1 MLQHTLNIQK
11 MREKITFFT
20 PLGIRFWDRV
30 QNRQISNNLVVTART
45 EENNSPVTQAFRT
58 ASGIYAFHGLP
69 GLHDAEYPDENFDL
83 DTYPKRLFFIEVIDM
98 QQQFLPVIFGVRVP
112 MKGIFPGN
120 SGGSPPEN
128 TLPGFYLFSAPT
140 RSVLPGL
147 AVIRGQIIERVTDS
161 PASYAVLE
169 IWINGKK
176 WHGIADKKGSV
187 SILFPYPKFTSKL
200 LTSPPGETVPLP
212 FHQQKW
218 NMTIEVRYEPE
229 TLTYPHNGEIP
240 ELRSI
245 FEQKQGIIWSNTELP
260 VQQLSSDLTF
270 GHEFILHTDGLT
282 KSIFFIDMDRSP
294 S

>member
-1 MLQHTLNIQK
+1 MLQRTLHLHN
-11 MREKITFFT
+11 RGEAITLFT

-30 QNRQISNNLVVTART
+30 QNRQISNNLIVTARS
-45 EENNSPVTQAFRT
+45 EMNNSPVTQAFRT

-69 GLHDAEYPDENFDL
+69 GLHDAEYPDENFDF
-83 DTYPKRLFFIEVIDM
+83 DTYPTRRFFIEVIDM
-98 QQQFLPVIFGVRVP
+98 KQQFLPVIFSVLAP

-128 TLPGFYLFSAPT
+128 ALPGFYLFSAPT

-147 AVIRGQIIERVTDS
+147 AVIRGQIQEKVTGY

-169 IWINGKK
+169 IQINGKK
-176 WHGIADKKGSV
+176 WYGISNKQGSV
-187 SILFPYPKFTSKL
+187 SILFPYPKFISTL
-200 LTSPPGETVPLP
+200 LISPPEETVPLP

-245 FEQKQGIIWSNTELP
+245 FKQKQGIIWSTTELS

-282 KSIFFIDMDRSP
+282 ESVFFIDTERSSP
-294 S
+294 

>member
-1 MLQHTLNIQK
+1 MWQRTLNIQNK
-11 MREKITFFT
+11 GEEITLFT

-30 QNRQISNNLVVTART
+30 QNRQISNGLIVTARS
-45 EENNSPVTQAFRT
+45 EDNNSPVTQAFRT

-69 GLHDAEYPDENFDL
+69 GLHDAEYPDENFDF
-83 DTYPKRLFFIEVIDM
+83 DTYPTRRFFIEVIDM
-98 QQQFLPVIFGVRVP
+98 QQQFLPVIFSVRVP
-112 MKGIFPGN
+112 MKGIFPCN

-147 AVIRGQIIERVTDS
+147 AVIRGQIKERVTDS
-161 PASYAVLE
+161 PASYSIVE
-169 IWINGKK
+169 IQINGIK
-176 WHGIADKKGSV
+176 WYGIADKQGSV

-245 FEQKQGIIWSNTELP
+245 FEQRQGIIWSTTELS
-260 VQQLSSDLTF
+260 VHQLSSDLTF

-282 KSIFFIDMDRSP
+282 ESIFFIDTKTSP